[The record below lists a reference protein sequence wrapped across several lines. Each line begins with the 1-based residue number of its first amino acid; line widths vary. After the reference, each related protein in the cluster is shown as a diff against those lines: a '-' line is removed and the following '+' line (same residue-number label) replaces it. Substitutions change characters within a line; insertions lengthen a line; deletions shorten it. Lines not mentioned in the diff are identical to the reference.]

1 MSGCRSLVRMY
12 KIAVLPGDGVGPEV
26 TSEAIKVLNAT
37 GLGLEFIECDV
48 GGKAYIETGN
58 PLPQEAIDACDEA
71 DAVLFGAVG
80 HDYAPYG
87 IPRKVLIYLRMEKNA
102 YANVRPLKLYSGV
115 FPEGDERSKR
125 EIDVVIVRDNAEGFA
140 LEHEGSLWE
149 DKGVDKRVITH
160 FGAHRIA
167 MFAFNYAM
175 RKRRGRVTCVDQSNW
190 LYSDKLFRSAFERV
204 AERQAGIESECMS
217 VDVAAMTQAV
227 DPTYFDV
234 IVTPD
239 FYGDILSGIVIG
251 QIGGVG
257 LAPSACI
264 GDNFAFFEPIHGT
277 AWDIAGKGVANP
289 IASIL
294 SSKLMLEWLGRTDE
308 AQAIESSVVS
318 VLTEGK
324 VRTPDMGGSSS
335 TSEVGDAVAACVES
349 GSSPQLESQDVLQ
362 QRHS

>member
-1 MSGCRSLVRMY
+1 MVRRY
-12 KIAVLPGDGVGPEV
+12 KIAVLSGDGIGPEV
-26 TSEAIKVLNAT
+26 TGEAIKVLNAV
-37 GLGLEFIECDV
+37 GLGFEFIECDV
-48 GGKAYIETGN
+48 GGRAYIETGN
-58 PLPQEAIDACDEA
+58 PLPQEARDACDEA

-102 YANVRPLKLYSGV
+102 YANVRPLKLYPGIL
-115 FPEGDERSKR
+115 PEGDKRSKR
-125 EIDVVIVRDNAEGFA
+125 DVDVVIVRDNAEGFA
-140 LEHEGSLWE
+140 LEHEGSLLE
-149 DKGVDKRVITH
+149 DRGVDKRVITH

-167 MFAFNYAM
+167 MFAFNYAIKKG
-175 RKRRGRVTCVDQSNW
+175 RERVTCVDQSNW
-190 LYSDKLFRSAFERV
+190 LYSDRLFRSAFERV
-204 AERQAGIESECMS
+204 AERQAEIESECMS
-217 VDVAAMTQAV
+217 VDVAAMTQAK

-239 FYGDILSGIVIG
+239 LYGDILSGIVIG

-277 AWDIAGKGVANP
+277 AWDLAGKGVANP

-294 SSKLMLEWLGRTDE
+294 SAKLMLEWLGRTDE
-308 AQAIESSVVS
+308 ARAIEGAVVS
-318 VLTEGK
+318 VLTEGAVK
-324 VRTPDMGGSSS
+324 TPDLGGGSS
-335 TSEVGDAVAACVES
+335 TSEVGDAVAAYVES
-349 GSSPQLESQDVLQ
+349 GPPPQLESQDVLQ